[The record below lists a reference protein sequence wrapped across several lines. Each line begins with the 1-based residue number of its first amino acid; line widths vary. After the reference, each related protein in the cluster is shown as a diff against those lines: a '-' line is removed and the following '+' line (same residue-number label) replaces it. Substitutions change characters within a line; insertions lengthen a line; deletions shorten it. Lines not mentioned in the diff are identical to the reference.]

1 MYRDISSFIAG
12 YKYPGAEINC
22 IIDASKV
29 VKKKKY
35 IYPFNIT
42 RPKLC
47 TMKYV
52 ILFPYQPNNNT
63 SFLLDASERCINLH
77 QFTERPQIELY
88 PSVFKVKYQV
98 CYSQFKALYNKN
110 ALISKKENTFATV
123 GCKKKHILQ
132 KLSHHENY
140 RAYVICIELCVR
152 NQ

>member
-1 MYRDISSFIAG
+1 MEIDSDSDSEHVSIFKVKKSTKNKKKPIMYRDISSFIAG

-52 ILFPYQPNNNT
+52 ILFPY
-63 SFLLDASERCINLH
+63 
-77 QFTERPQIELY
+77 
-88 PSVFKVKYQV
+88 
-98 CYSQFKALYNKN
+98 
-110 ALISKKENTFATV
+110 
-123 GCKKKHILQ
+123 
-132 KLSHHENY
+132 
-140 RAYVICIELCVR
+140 
-152 NQ
+152 